1 MNTKQFSAPILLVVA
16 ILLTS
21 GITAQEVTVSP
32 SASAQNT
39 ESANTAQQP
48 TAINNPQVYNEVP
61 AANQAQTQTPSS
73 TTQPAPVTP
82 FYQNANNSAPKVG
95 SGSHLLTVTLGLMA
109 IVGLIF
115 ALSWFVKRFTQGG
128 FSGNAHIK
136 ILSAMP
142 LGTRERL
149 VLVETGGQQLLIGV
163 TANNINTLHVL
174 TSPIVVADK
183 TDMASEFSKKLMAIM
198 QQKNS
203 AEIQTSET
211 GEKITTNNNNTVG

>member
-1 MNTKQFSAPILLVVA
+1 MNTKLFSASILLVTTT
-16 ILLTS
+16 LLFAS
-21 GITAQEVTVSP
+21 GVVAQETTVSP
-32 SASAQNT
+32 SAVLSPDATNT
-39 ESANTAQQP
+39 QTHSEA
-48 TAINNPQVYNEVP
+48 P
-61 AANQAQTQTPSS
+61 AANQTQEKKTTEQKTTELSS
-73 TTQPAPVTP
+73 PNAQPAPITP
-82 FYQNANNSAPKVG
+82 FYQNANNAAPKVG

-174 TSPIVVADK
+174 TTPIVIPEK
-183 TDMASEFSKKLMAIM
+183 TDITSDFSKKLMAIM
-198 QQKNS
+198 QQKNV
-203 AEIQTSET
+203 AETLGST
-211 GEKITTNNNNTVG
+211 TTNNNNAAG